1 MPYAGRA
8 MPRAPSPR
16 WYSRPVLFV
25 SDMDRSIAFYV
36 GQLGFKE
43 RWRHE
48 DAGKTLVAQV
58 DRRSCELILSSQEPD
73 RTGRGRIFISL
84 DVAVLE
90 AVRAELEGR
99 GVAVEDGR
107 WGYRLMIVR
116 DPDGN
121 ELYFPYPADGP
132 AE

>member
-1 MPYAGRA
+1 

-16 WYSRPVLFV
+16 WYARPVLFV
-25 SDMDRSIAFYV
+25 ADMDRSIAFYV
-36 GQLGFKE
+36 DQLGFVE
-43 RWRHE
+43 SWRHE
-48 DAGKTLVAQV
+48 DGGRTLVAQV
-58 DRRSCELILSSQEPD
+58 DRRGCEVILSSQEPD
-73 RTGRGRIFISL
+73 KTGRARMFISL

-107 WGYRLMIVR
+107 WGYRLMVVR

-121 ELYFPYPADGP
+121 QLYFPYPADGA